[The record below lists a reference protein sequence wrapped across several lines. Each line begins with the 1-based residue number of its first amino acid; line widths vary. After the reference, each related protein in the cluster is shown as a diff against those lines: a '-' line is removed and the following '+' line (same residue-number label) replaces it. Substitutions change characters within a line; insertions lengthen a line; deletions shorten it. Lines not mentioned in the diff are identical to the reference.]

1 MSRNVKQAVMYL
13 LVPCLFLL
21 ILFGIYKIV
30 GVSIEN
36 YVTSQLYMAI
46 EKGNPDYKETI
57 FSTEIEN
64 SVEDKNQGKTED
76 KKQNENNEKQDEKQK
91 QKQEKQKKVLK
102 SEITN
107 PTLGERYAKVY
118 CEDIDLNAFLYFGDT
133 KEILKHG
140 IGQYEKSNLPGFGT
154 TILVCGNNHTYMK
167 PLEHIKENHI
177 ITIATE
183 YGTYQYKVR
192 ETKVVATKEIIE
204 QTTEQTKVFQLN
216 SKKEQLILYTSYPFG
231 NLFKKSDKTFFV
243 YCDKIAG
250 PNIEEE

>member
-21 ILFGIYKIV
+21 ILYGVYKV
-30 GVSIEN
+30 AGVSVEN
-36 YVTSQLYMAI
+36 YITSQLYMAI
-46 EKGNPDYKETI
+46 EKGNPDYKETA
-57 FSTEIEN
+57 FATKTEN
-64 SVEDKNQGKTED
+64 LVEDKEQSE
-76 KKQNENNEKQDEKQK
+76 KQNK
-91 QKQEKQKKVLK
+91 KQKKVLK

-118 CEDIDLNAFLYFGDT
+118 CEDIDLNGFLYFGDT

-177 ITIATE
+177 ITITTE

-192 ETKVVATKEIIE
+192 ETKVVETKEIIE
-204 QTTEQTKVFQLN
+204 QTTEQTKVFQLD

-231 NLFKKSDKTFFV
+231 NLLKKSDKTFFV

-250 PNIEEE
+250 PNVEEE

>member
-21 ILFGIYKIV
+21 ALYGIYKMA

-57 FSTEIEN
+57 FAAEIEN
-64 SVEDKNQGKTED
+64 SVEDK
-76 KKQNENNEKQDEKQK
+76 KQNENSEKQDEKQN

-102 SEITN
+102 SEIKN
-107 PTLGERYAKVY
+107 PTLGERYAKVS

-140 IGQYEKSNLPGFGT
+140 IGQYEKSNFPGFGT

-177 ITIATE
+177 ITITTE

-192 ETKVVATKEIIE
+192 ETKVVTAKEI
-204 QTTEQTKVFQLN
+204 TEQTKACQLD
-216 SKKEQLILYTSYPFG
+216 SKKEQLVLYTSYPFG
-231 NLFKKSDKTFFV
+231 NLIEKNEGTFFV

-250 PNIEEE
+250 PNVEEE